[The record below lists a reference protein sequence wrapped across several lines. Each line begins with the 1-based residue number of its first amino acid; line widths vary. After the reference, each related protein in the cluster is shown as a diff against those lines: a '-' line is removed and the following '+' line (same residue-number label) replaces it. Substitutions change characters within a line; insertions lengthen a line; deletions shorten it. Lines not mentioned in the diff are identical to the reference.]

1 MLSLVAPLWRISVGL
16 LRVSLVVGIGGLTLV
31 SLLAP
36 ARSGFGE
43 NAKMQSVENLIAHWP
58 LTGDARDAVGH
69 NHGTARNVVY
79 DAGPGGTGQSAAF
92 FNGRD
97 SVIEVAHAAA
107 LDLGRQD
114 FSIAVWV
121 RCEKPMR
128 GVFGDILSKFDAQQR
143 RGINFSVAGSA
154 PSYNAMSD
162 ARHVHFGIDD
172 GYLGAW
178 EDCGRPWK
186 SNSLVPCLIVYEGEL
201 YCGIADADRPED
213 AARVF
218 RWAGGKE
225 WVDCGRLGKDPNHL
239 SVQSMIVHEGKL
251 YAGTGIWD
259 WNRAT
264 GRVQGM
270 PRAAPT
276 RVFVFEGGTNW
287 RDLGQLGNGAR
298 VLCMG
303 SFGGELYAGV
313 DAIGGGKCF
322 KYDGS
327 KWADCGAPDGRNLE
341 CLLPVGG
348 ALYASTHGNVYRY
361 EGGQAWTRIGL
372 CPHQITQIHTMK
384 SVAGRLWIGTWPQG
398 YALRHEGGDAWAI
411 VGRLGLPAGER
422 ECNEINDLAV
432 YNGKVY
438 AGVIPKAQVY
448 RYESDG
454 QWTLLRSLA
463 KRPDWHADRSPS
475 WCRVTSLTS
484 FRGRLFAS
492 TGSCQGRAVDVD
504 PDETLGRVYALQ
516 AGQVVSHERDI
527 GGDWTHLAVVR
538 QGAELRLYVN
548 GRPSISS
555 QAPEGRAFD
564 LANTQP
570 MRIGFGAQG
579 SFAGALADLRL
590 YAGAL
595 APDQIKE
602 LCAARGR

>member
-1 MLSLVAPLWRISVGL
+1 MLIL
-16 LRVSLVVGIGGLTLV
+16 
-31 SLLAP
+31 LLALP
-36 ARSGFGE
+36 RPDFGE
-43 NAKMQSVENLIAHWP
+43 NKDMQRSSALAAHWP
-58 LTGDARDAVGH
+58 LNGNANDSVGQ
-69 NHGTARNVVY
+69 NHGVARNVAY
-79 DAGPGGTGQSAAF
+79 TAGPGGTGPGAAL

-97 SVIEVAHAAA
+97 SVIEVPHAPA
-107 LDLGRQD
+107 LDLGSQD

-128 GVFGDILSKFDAQQR
+128 GVFGDILSKFDAQRR
-143 RGINFSVAGSA
+143 RGINFCVAGSA

-172 GYLGAW
+172 GYLGDW
-178 EDCGRPWK
+178 EDCGKPCTT
-186 SNSLVPCLIVYEGEL
+186 NSLVPCLIVYEGSL
-201 YCGIADADRPED
+201 YCGSADADEPAA

-218 RWAGGKE
+218 RWAGEKE
-225 WVDCGRLGKDPNHL
+225 WVDCGRLGKDSNHL

-264 GRVQGM
+264 GHVQGM

-276 RVFVFEGGTNW
+276 RVFVYEGGTNW
-287 RDLGQLGNGAR
+287 RDLGQLGQGAR

-322 KYDGS
+322 RYDGS
-327 KWADCGAPDGRNLE
+327 KWVDCGAPDGRNLE

-348 ALYASTHGNVYRY
+348 ALYAATHGNIYRH
-361 EGGQAWTRIGL
+361 EGGQTWTRIGL
-372 CPHQITQIHTMK
+372 CPHQITQIHSMK
-384 SVAGRLWIGTWPQG
+384 AVAGRLWIGTWPQG
-398 YALRHEGGDAWAI
+398 YVLRHEDSDAWAI
-411 VGRLGLPAGER
+411 VGRLGLPEGAHN
-422 ECNEINDLAV
+422 CNEINDLAV
-432 YNGKVY
+432 HNGKVY

-454 QWTLLRSLA
+454 HWTLLGSLA
-463 KRPDWHADRSPS
+463 NRPDWHADKSPT
-475 WCRVTSLTS
+475 WCRVTSLTA
-484 FRGRLFAS
+484 FKGKLFAS
-492 TGSCQGRAVDVD
+492 TGSCQGRAIDVD
-504 PDETLGRVYALQ
+504 PDGTLGRVYALQ
-516 AGQVVSHERDI
+516 TGQVVSHEHDI
-527 GGDWTHLAVVR
+527 GGDWTHLVVVR

-548 GRPSISS
+548 GQLCGSP

-564 LANTQP
+564 LSNSQP

-590 YAGAL
+590 YSGTL

-602 LCAARGR
+602 LYAARGR